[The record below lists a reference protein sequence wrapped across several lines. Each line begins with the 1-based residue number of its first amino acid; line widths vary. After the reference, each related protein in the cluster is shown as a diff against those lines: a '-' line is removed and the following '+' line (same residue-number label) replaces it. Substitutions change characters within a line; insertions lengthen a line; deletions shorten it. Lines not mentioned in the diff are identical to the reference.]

1 MASGVSVSS
10 GRIRGDAPLAGYLDR
25 GTIPR
30 VADLLG
36 SGGVAVLPTDTI
48 YGFHCS
54 ASIPEAVARIRD
66 LKGRGAGEG
75 FILLAADAGMANSV
89 VARWPGSSRALLA
102 EIWPAPLTAILPA
115 RTGLDP
121 RLAPRGSVAVRVP
134 AHRELRSLIRRLGG
148 PVVSTSVNISGR
160 SPVKRIAE
168 ARRLFPG
175 LDAYISRRGRQ
186 SGRASTIVDFR
197 FGTPRLVRAGA
208 YPWPSDE

>member
-1 MASGVSVSS
+1 MASDVSVSS
-10 GRIRGDAPLAGYLDR
+10 GRIRGAALAGYLGR
-25 GTIPR
+25 ATIPG
-30 VADLLG
+30 VAALLA

-54 ASIPEAVARIRD
+54 ASIPGAVDRIRD
-66 LKGRGAGEG
+66 LKGRGTGEG
-75 FILLAADAGMANSV
+75 FILLAADTGMADSV

-121 RLAPRGSVAVRVP
+121 CLAPRGSVAVRVP
-134 AHRELRSLIRRLGG
+134 AHRDLRALIRRLGA

-160 SPVKRIAE
+160 SPVTRIAD
-168 ARRLFPG
+168 ARRRFPG
-175 LDAYISRRGRQ
+175 LEAYISRRGRQ
-186 SGRASTIVDFR
+186 GGSASTIVDFR

-208 YPWPSDE
+208 YPWPSDK